1 MSNML
6 ERINSPDDVKKLTET
21 EKKILCGE
29 IRNKIINTVSVNGG
43 HLSSNLGVVE
53 LTVALMSVFDV
64 PNDTIVW
71 DVGHQVYTH
80 KLLTGRFGR
89 FNTIRTKDGLSGF
102 PSREESKCDPF
113 TTGHSSTSISAA
125 MGYAKARDIS
135 SLNHDVVAV
144 IGDGALLNGVSFEAL
159 NCIESTDSK
168 IIIVLNDN
176 KMSINPR
183 VGGVAG
189 HLARLAVNPA
199 YKKVKDFIKEQC
211 RTMKRGESIESALGH
226 IKSKLKS
233 LLLPTNIF

>member
-1 MSNML
+1 MWL
-6 ERINSPDDVKKLTET
+6 L
-21 EKKILCGE
+21 
-29 IRNKIINTVSVNGG
+29 
-43 HLSSNLGVVE
+43 LS
-53 LTVALMSVFDV
+53 
-64 PNDTIVW
+64 
-71 DVGHQVYTH
+71 
-80 KLLTGRFGR
+80 
-89 FNTIRTKDGLSGF
+89 
-102 PSREESKCDPF
+102 
-113 TTGHSSTSISAA
+113 
-125 MGYAKARDIS
+125 
-135 SLNHDVVAV
+135 
-144 IGDGALLNGVSFEAL
+144 LLNGISFEAL

-233 LLLPTNIF
+233 LLLPTNIFEEMDISYWGPFDGHNVQEMEEVFNLARDYAKTLIIHLITKKSNTLHISTAYLLGVPFPRHSHLLP